1 VRGGGGG
8 GGRES
13 RSLDAARAHSVP
25 SVPGGL
31 SRPQSALSAAAEA
44 RSSGTGLA
52 VRRSGQSGKDKVSI
66 AIDSSSLGLETT
78 SISRSH
84 SIKSK
89 EMMGFAKDDLYS
101 KQDPAVEALQ
111 SKVLAAG
118 GRLQLGP
125 REVGRIKELE
135 DENVRMATQLN
146 MLKNVMAVS
155 QGAADAYLA
164 VVAKLQ
170 GHEMSD
176 GTGTGARATTPLP
189 HDTERMLAA
198 EEQAREEGASK
209 LAKAKRGQ
217 ITQAREVEL
226 NAAYRPPRPTSA
238 PPGRQPL
245 PLSRP
250 SSATPASAAAKTLGA
265 GIY

>member
-1 VRGGGGG
+1 M
-8 GGRES
+8 
-13 RSLDAARAHSVP
+13 P

-44 RSSGTGLA
+44 RSSSSGLA
-52 VRRSGQSGKDKVSI
+52 VRRSWQSGKEKVSI
-66 AIDSSSLGLETT
+66 AIDSSSLGPETT
-78 SISRSH
+78 CISRPQST
-84 SIKSK
+84 KSK
-89 EMMGFAKDDLYS
+89 EMGFARDDLYS

-111 SKVLAAG
+111 SKMLAAG

-176 GTGTGARATTPLP
+176 GTGTGARATALP

-198 EEQAREEGASK
+198 EEQAGEEGASK

-217 ITQAREVEL
+217 ITQAREVEV

-250 SSATPASAAAKTLGA
+250 SSATPASAAATTVGA
-265 GIY
+265 GRY